1 MIKTYLKC
9 YGYLFGMI
17 FILTILLTIINYFSK
32 MPVQLLKAIIPLIS
46 LLISSIFLGKNVKE
60 KGYIEGIKFSSL
72 YLIFITL
79 LNFIFKTGFNYKTFI
94 VYILFIICGI
104 VGAMIGINMKRQ
116 NL

>member
-32 MPVQLLKAIIPLIS
+32 MPVQLLKVIIPLIS

-72 YLIFITL
+72 YLKQDLIIRLLLYIFSL
-79 LNFIFKTGFNYKTFI
+79 LF
-94 VYILFIICGI
+94 VVLLE
-104 VGAMIGINMKRQ
+104 Q
-116 NL
+116 